1 MGQLLTIPSAAEE
14 DRLVFHD
21 LQIMLN
27 HFSTAYAQTI
37 VRLEKHVPA
46 DPICYFGTG

>member
-1 MGQLLTIPSAAEE
+1 MGQLLTIPSAAKE
-14 DRLVFHD
+14 DCRVFHG

-37 VRLEKHVPA
+37 VLLEKHVPA
-46 DPICYFGTG
+46 DPI